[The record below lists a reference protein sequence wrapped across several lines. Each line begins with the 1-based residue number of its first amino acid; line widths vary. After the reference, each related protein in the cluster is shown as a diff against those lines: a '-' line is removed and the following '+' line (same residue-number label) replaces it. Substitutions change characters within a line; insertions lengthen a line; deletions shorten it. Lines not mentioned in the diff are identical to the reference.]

1 MGKRVTF
8 RNKYFTGK
16 QLKTTFKDD
25 FIAISKGTASPADTW
40 RIFRIMSEFVDGF
53 EGLSKIKQGV
63 SIFGSKATPKT
74 HPYYKL
80 ATKMAYTLTKKG
92 YTVITGAGGGIM
104 EAANKGAKEAGGVSV
119 GLNILIPQKQVPNP
133 YINYLMEFRYF
144 FVRKVMFTKHSYAF
158 VVFPGGFGTLDEL
171 FETLS
176 LVQAL
181 RIEPVPII
189 LINKAFWSGLLDWF
203 QARLV
208 KEGTIDKKDLSLFT
222 VVETPEQVHAAIKSF
237 YVSKKGRRK

>member
-1 MGKRVTF
+1 MGKRVTL
-8 RNKYFTGK
+8 KSKPFTNK

-25 FIAISKGTASPADTW
+25 FITTDTW
-40 RIFRIMSEFVDGF
+40 RIFRIMSEFVEGF
-53 EGLSKIKQGV
+53 EGLSQVKHGV
-63 SIFGSKATPKT
+63 SFFGSKTTPKT

-80 ATKMAYTLTKKG
+80 ASKTAYTLAKKG

-104 EAANKGAKEAGGVSV
+104 EAANKGAKKAGGVSV
-119 GLNILIPQKQVPNP
+119 GLNILIPQKQMPNP

-176 LVQAL
+176 LIQTH

-189 LINKAFWSGLLDWF
+189 LVNRAYWIGLLDWF
-203 QARLV
+203 QARLI
-208 KEGTIDKKDLSLFT
+208 KEGAIDKKDLKLFT
-222 VVETPEQVHAAIKSF
+222 VVETPEQVHAAIKNF
-237 YVSKKGRRK
+237 YAGKKGRKK

>member
-1 MGKRVTF
+1 MGKRVTL
-8 RNKYFTGK
+8 KSKPFTTK

-25 FIAISKGTASPADTW
+25 FITTDTW
-40 RIFRIMSEFVDGF
+40 RIFRIMSEFVEGF
-53 EGLSKIKQGV
+53 EGLAKIKQGV
-63 SIFGSKATPKT
+63 SVFGSKATPKN

-80 ATKMAYTLTKKG
+80 ASKTAYTLTKKG

-104 EAANKGAKEAGGVSV
+104 EAANRGAKKAGGVSI

-133 YINYLMEFRYF
+133 YINYLMEFKYF

-181 RIEPVPII
+181 RIEPAPIV
-189 LINKAFWSGLLDWF
+189 LVNKAYWSGLLDWF
-203 QARLV
+203 QARLI
-208 KEGTIDKKDLSLFT
+208 KEGTIDRGDLKLFT
-222 VVETPEQVHAAIKSF
+222 VVETPAQVHSAIKNF
-237 YVSKKGRRK
+237 YASKKNRKK

>member
-1 MGKRVTF
+1 MGKRVTT
-8 RNKYFTGK
+8 RSKPLTSE

-25 FIAISKGTASPADTW
+25 FVTIPKGTASPADTW
-40 RIFRIMSEFVDGF
+40 RIFRIMSELVEGF
-53 EGLSKIKQGV
+53 EGLSQIKRGV
-63 SIFGSKATPKT
+63 SVFGSKATPKT

-80 ATKMAYTLTKKG
+80 ASDTAYTLTKKG

-104 EAANKGAKEAGGVSV
+104 EAANRGAKKAGGVSV

-133 YINYLMEFRYF
+133 YINYLMEFKYF

-171 FETLS
+171 FENLS

-181 RIEPVPII
+181 RIEPAPIV
-189 LINKAFWSGLLDWF
+189 LVNKAFWAGLLEWC
-203 QARLV
+203 QTRLI
-208 KEGTIDKKDLSLFT
+208 KEGTIDKKDLNLFT
-222 VVETPEQVHAAIKSF
+222 VVETPEQVHQAIKNF
-237 YVSKKGRRK
+237 YNKKKGRKK

>member
-1 MGKRVTF
+1 MGKRLTF
-8 RNKYFTGK
+8 KSNILGTG

-25 FIAISKGTASPADTW
+25 FITTDTW
-40 RIFRIMSEFVDGF
+40 RIFRIMSEFVEGF
-53 EGLSKIKQGV
+53 EGLSQIKHGV
-63 SIFGSKATPKT
+63 SFFGSKATPKT

-80 ATKMAYTLTKKG
+80 ASRTAYTLTKKG

-104 EAANKGAKEAGGVSV
+104 EAANKGAKRAGGVSV

-171 FETLS
+171 FENLS
-176 LVQAL
+176 LVQAQ
-181 RIEPVPII
+181 RIEPAPII
-189 LINKAFWSGLLDWF
+189 LVNKAYWSGLLDWL
-203 QARLV
+203 QTRLI
-208 KEGTIDKKDLSLFT
+208 KERTIDKKDLNLFT
-222 VVETPEQVHAAIKSF
+222 VVETPEEVHMAIKKF
-237 YVSKKGRRK
+237 YSSKKS